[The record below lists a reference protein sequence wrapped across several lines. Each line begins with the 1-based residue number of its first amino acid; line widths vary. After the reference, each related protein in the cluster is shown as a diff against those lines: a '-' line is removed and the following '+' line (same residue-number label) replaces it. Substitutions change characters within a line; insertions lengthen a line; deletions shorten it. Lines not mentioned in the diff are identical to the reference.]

1 MEDEEVS
8 NDNIEPKYDRT
19 FHTGMIVKIAENTL
33 KTATGIDIPDDWYTL
48 LFSVNISILSPW
60 PMSLKYTYILEL
72 KLGFMNKY
80 TIYNKSIKNKRLFSL
95 IDDIK
100 IK

>member
-48 LFSVNISILSPW
+48 LFSVNTVYDDSVLIIN
-60 PMSLKYTYILEL
+60 TEL
-72 KLGFMNKY
+72 NICARMYKDTLDIMEV
-80 TIYNKSIKNKRLFSL
+80 IA
-95 IDDIK
+95 DD
-100 IK
+100 